1 MAYEEH
7 VAANRE
13 LWTRGNAQYTDA
25 AALAAW
31 LEDEITW
38 GMFHV
43 REREIRVLP
52 TDLAGLDV
60 VELGCGT
67 AYLSAWLARRGARV
81 VGVDPTPAQLET
93 ARRCQRELG
102 ITFELV
108 QAAAEDV
115 PLPSDS
121 FDLAI
126 SEYGASMWADP

>member
-31 LEDEITW
+31 LQDEITW

-67 AYLSAWLARRGARV
+67 AYLSALAGTTRSQGRRRGPHSRPARDCWAV
-81 VGVDPTPAQLET
+81 PAR
-93 ARRCQRELG
+93 AWHH
-102 ITFELV
+102 V
-108 QAAAEDV
+108 
-115 PLPSDS
+115 
-121 FDLAI
+121 
-126 SEYGASMWADP
+126 